1 MKIRIKIY
9 HTLVN
14 RIPAIQK
21 EYHRIR
27 IENPTMSG
35 RIYAWLMLLWM
46 NLCWLLGSRKLEE
59 EIYHPDKKK
68 KASLD
73 KAESTLV
80 QRETPGDLAERL
92 LQADI
97 ISFDIFDT
105 LIFRPVYAP
114 TDLFFFMGEK
124 LHFMDFER
132 IRREIE
138 FKARQKA
145 HKKTGSYEVTLKEI
159 YDEMETWTGISRD
172 KGMETEI
179 ETELEF
185 CFANPYLLNVYQLL
199 RERIVGTD
207 KKIIC
212 TSDMYLP
219 KTVLQRMVEKCGYT
233 DLDAMFVSC
242 EYGKSKADGSLY
254 QLVMDVYGRDKK
266 YIHVGDNPGS
276 DSVHAKKNGWEA
288 VHFSNVNIV
297 GMPYRAEDLSL
308 ITGSM
313 YRGIVNSRLYNGLK
327 TYDVDYELGYIY
339 GGFYVLGYCQFIH
352 QYVKNHDVDKFLF
365 LSRDGDV
372 IKKVYEV
379 LYPQERSL
387 CEYAYWSRT
396 VATKLMAK
404 WDRYDYLRRFI
415 DHKVNQKIT
424 LEEVYRS
431 MGLED
436 MLDGNEKVILTDK
449 NAKEIKEQLIA
460 KWPKVLGHY
469 EALSKAAKLY
479 YENILKGCKKAL
491 AIDVGWAGSGA
502 IALDQVVNREWNLG
516 CDVIGMIA
524 GTNSIHNA
532 EPNATESFLYS
543 GKLVSYL
550 YSQEHNREDWKWHNP
565 GKNHNLLVELL
576 LSSKEGSLKD
586 IVLDDSRK
594 EGYGFVFKKP
604 DVESKKVEQIQQ
616 GILDFV
622 RDYCAYVPAW
632 VRESHVI
639 SGSDAYAVLKVLLQS
654 EADTDM
660 EMGI

>member
-1 MKIRIKIY
+1 MIFQSY
-9 HTLVN
+9 T
-14 RIPAIQK
+14 
-21 EYHRIR
+21 
-27 IENPTMSG
+27 PTF
-35 RIYAWLMLLWM
+35 I
-46 NLCWLLGSRKLEE
+46 LE
-59 EIYHPDKKK
+59 P
-68 KASLD
+68 
-73 KAESTLV
+73 
-80 QRETPGDLAERL
+80 
-92 LQADI
+92 
-97 ISFDIFDT
+97 
-105 LIFRPVYAP
+105 
-114 TDLFFFMGEK
+114 
-124 LHFMDFER
+124 
-132 IRREIE
+132 
-138 FKARQKA
+138 
-145 HKKTGSYEVTLKEI
+145 
-159 YDEMETWTGISRD
+159 
-172 KGMETEI
+172 
-179 ETELEF
+179 
-185 CFANPYLLNVYQLL
+185 
-199 RERIVGTD
+199 
-207 KKIIC
+207 
-212 TSDMYLP
+212 
-219 KTVLQRMVEKCGYT
+219 
-233 DLDAMFVSC
+233 
-242 EYGKSKADGSLY
+242 
-254 QLVMDVYGRDKK
+254 
-266 YIHVGDNPGS
+266 
-276 DSVHAKKNGWEA
+276 
-288 VHFSNVNIV
+288 
-297 GMPYRAEDLSL
+297 
-308 ITGSM
+308 
-313 YRGIVNSRLYNGLK
+313 
-327 TYDVDYELGYIY
+327 
-339 GGFYVLGYCQFIH
+339 
-352 QYVKNHDVDKFLF
+352 F

-436 MLDGNEKVILTDK
+436 MLEGNEKVILTDK

-460 KWPKVLGHY
+460 KWPKVLEHY

-479 YENILKGCKKAL
+479 YENLLKGCKKAL

-550 YSQEHNREDWKWHNP
+550 YSQEHNREGWKWHNP

-586 IVLDDSRK
+586 SVLDDSRK
-594 EGYGFVFKKP
+594 EGYGFVFKEP
-604 DVESKKVEQIQQ
+604 DVASKKVEQIQQ

-622 RDYCAYVPAW
+622 KDYCMYIPAW

-654 EADTDM
+654 EVDTDM